1 MGQYHLAET
10 GELVQR
16 ENGTAKNPWNLE
28 GRRCWRPRL
37 KRKSL
42 TLRGFDEV
50 RPRPLRGPRASNFDE
65 ISTWGYVQGPN
76 RLEPSSFCTS
86 SANTALRNARTA
98 PRFAPIRG
106 AGVIWRGFR
115 RLSACFG
122 VGSPFYWHRQSAL
135 GVIRLP
141 TAQIRM

>member
-10 GELVQR
+10 GELVHRKR
-16 ENGTAKNPWNLE
+16 ENGTAKNPWSLE

-42 TLRGFDEV
+42 TLRGFDHDEV

-76 RLEPSSFCTS
+76 RLEPSSSRTS
-86 SANTALRNARTA
+86 SANTALRKARTT

-106 AGVIWRGFR
+106 GVIGREFR
-115 RLSACFG
+115 
-122 VGSPFYWHRQSAL
+122 
-135 GVIRLP
+135 
-141 TAQIRM
+141 